1 MNNLSKKQMA
11 VICQMANK
19 AYKYMS
25 PAMGDVSPE
34 EFRHAEI
41 HRAVGKSSLKA
52 CSSREY
58 IKLYNHFAYI
68 LGMPIKQD
76 NTWSDRDKAAHV
88 LADTLARHELSLS
101 YLHALAKDKFRGRF
115 LGYGPDVILDAI
127 RVKLTDREIMQLVYT
142 INSRGRAKT
151 SSLDAVHDL
160 DPSALDR
167 YEPHADP
174 GTMPPGGLADHFRS
188 QPSPPPDHDQP

>member
-11 VICQMANK
+11 VICQMAAK
-19 AYKYMS
+19 AYKLMS
-25 PAMGDVSPE
+25 PGLGDISPE

-101 YLHALAKDKFRGRF
+101 YLHALAKDRFRDR
-115 LGYGPDVILDAI
+115 LSGYGPDVILDAI

-151 SSLDAVHDL
+151 SSLDAEHDL

-188 QPSPPPDHDQP
+188 QPSPPPDHV

>member
-11 VICQMANK
+11 VICQMAAK
-19 AYKYMS
+19 AYKLMS
-25 PAMGDVSPE
+25 PGLGDISPE

-76 NTWSDRDKAAHV
+76 NTWSDRDKAVHV
-88 LADTLARHELSLS
+88 LTDTLARHELSLS
-101 YLHALAKDKFRGRF
+101 YLHALARDRFRDR
-115 LGYGPDVILDAI
+115 LSGYGPDVILDAVRI
-127 RVKLTDREIMQLVYT
+127 KLTDREIMQLVYT

-151 SSLDAVHDL
+151 SSLDAEHDL
-160 DPSALDR
+160 DPSALGR
-167 YEPHADP
+167 YEPHANP
-174 GTMPPGGLADHFRS
+174 GLMPPGGLADHYRA
-188 QPSPPPDHDQP
+188 QPSSPPDQV

>member
-11 VICQMANK
+11 VICQMAAK
-19 AYKYMS
+19 AYKLMS
-25 PAMGDVSPE
+25 PGLGDISPE

-41 HRAVGKSSLKA
+41 NRAVGKSSLKA

-58 IKLYNHFAYI
+58 IKLHNHFAFL

-101 YLHALAKDKFRGRF
+101 YLVDISKYKFRDR
-115 LGYGPDVILDAI
+115 LSGYGPDVILDAI
-127 RVKLTDREIMQLVYT
+127 KTKLTDREIMQLVYT

-151 SSLDAVHDL
+151 SSLDAEHDL

-174 GTMPPGGLADHFRS
+174 GTMPPGGLADHYRA
-188 QPSPPPDHDQP
+188 QPSPPPDQV